1 MVLLP
6 YIENGKL
13 YDVNGRII
21 EKPSVLI
28 VEGKIIAY
36 GSYGYLSF
44 KKELEGKKLNTGLGQ
59 SCKGFKLNST
69 LNWIESK
76 FSELRGVGISYAVA
90 ELAGRAVGSYSSRLG
105 CRCFYLKSKDKVCCS
120 ELHRSFQVLH
130 VTATAAQRGF
140 V

>member
-21 EKPSVLI
+21 EKPSILI

-44 KKELEGKKLNTGLGQ
+44 KKELEGKKLLSRGRSLMEIYLIPLYELADLEDCLSIIKLSILGVEA
-59 SCKGFKLNST
+59 FNNSS
-69 LNWIESK
+69 EEYSK
-76 FSELRGVGISYAVA
+76 FINSLCRM
-90 ELAGRAVGSYSSRLG
+90 SSRKTFKG
-105 CRCFYLKSKDKVCCS
+105 WVKRLKVS
-120 ELHRSFQVLH
+120 
-130 VTATAAQRGF
+130 
-140 V
+140 